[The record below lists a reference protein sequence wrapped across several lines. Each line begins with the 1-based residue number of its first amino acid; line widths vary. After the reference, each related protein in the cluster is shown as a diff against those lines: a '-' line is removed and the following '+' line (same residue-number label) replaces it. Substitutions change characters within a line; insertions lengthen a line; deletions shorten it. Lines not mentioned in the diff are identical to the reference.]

1 MTGGTFDDWDAW
13 EDDEP
18 RAPFKPPKR
27 LSEAE
32 RLHAYTLAAELDPGH
47 VLCPLCCESY
57 VLDNLAGRRHG
68 VCHSCYLKGLAAA
81 AREEE
86 RQLKA
91 KREYDRARQELSRT
105 RRRAKAKPKA
115 RKGAGKRQPLL

>member
-1 MTGGTFDDWDAW
+1 MTNGTIDYWDEW
-13 EDDEP
+13 GDGDEP
-18 RAPFKPPKR
+18 RAPYKPPKR

-57 VLDNLAGRRHG
+57 VLDNLAGRQHG

-91 KREYDRARQELSRT
+91 KREYDRARQELSRA
-105 RRRAKAKPKA
+105 RRRAGKP
-115 RKGAGKRQPLL
+115 RTRRGAGKKPLL